1 MSNVDVLIVAPHA
14 PELEGLGTV
23 LGRAL
28 SANLQGLE
36 VVAKSVGLGLP
47 GVAGGTTQRLEK
59 FRPRALVL
67 LGTCAAY
74 PGRGLAPGQV
84 VVVERTVLA
93 DAAVLKGWSTFPD
106 PMTGQVH
113 THPGM
118 LGGLTTTGV
127 RRVSVASPCAVTN
140 DVGLAAEFASR
151 LQCDVEYS
159 EAFGVALACAPYQ
172 VPFAAV
178 LGVSYEVGPNAR
190 ETWRVTHRAAAH
202 AAASLIG
209 AWVRNGA
216 IGVPHTQRATPP
228 SSSR

>member
-1 MSNVDVLIVAPHA
+1 MSNVDVLVVAPHA
-14 PELEGLGTV
+14 PELEGLGAV
-23 LGRAL
+23 LGREL
-28 SANLQGLE
+28 SANLQGME

-74 PGRGLAPGQV
+74 PGRGLSPGQV
-84 VVVERTVLA
+84 VVAERTVVA
-93 DAAVLKGWSTFPD
+93 DAAVLKGWSTFPE
-106 PMTGQVH
+106 PMTGQVL

-127 RRVSVASPCAVTN
+127 RRVSVASPCAVTT
-140 DVGLAAEFASR
+140 DVGLAADFAAK
-151 LQCDVEYS
+151 LQCDVEYN

-178 LGVSYEVGPNAR
+178 LGVSHEIGPSSR

-209 AWVRNGA
+209 AWLRNGA
-216 IGVPHTQRATPP
+216 VGVPHTPRANPP
-228 SSSR
+228 ASSR